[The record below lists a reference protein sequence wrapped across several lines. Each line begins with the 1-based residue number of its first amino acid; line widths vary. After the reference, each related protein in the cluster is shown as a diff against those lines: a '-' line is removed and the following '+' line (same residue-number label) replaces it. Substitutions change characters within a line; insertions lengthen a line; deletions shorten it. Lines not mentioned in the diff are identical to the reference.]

1 MPLAP
6 SIKWERRHDYAVINK
21 DIAAWHMVMGFDST
35 PLAQEHLIAALHP
48 YDYSMRP
55 QFVKKEHNPKYH
67 ELLTEFEKLTGHGG
81 ILNTSFNLHG
91 WPIVCSPKDAITT
104 FLKSDL
110 DYITINDYLVWK
122 N

>member
-1 MPLAP
+1 
-6 SIKWERRHDYAVINK
+6 
-21 DIAAWHMVMGFDST
+21 
-35 PLAQEHLIAALHP
+35 
-48 YDYSMRP
+48 
-55 QFVKKEHNPKYH
+55 
-67 ELLTEFEKLTGHGG
+67 LTEFEKLTGHGG